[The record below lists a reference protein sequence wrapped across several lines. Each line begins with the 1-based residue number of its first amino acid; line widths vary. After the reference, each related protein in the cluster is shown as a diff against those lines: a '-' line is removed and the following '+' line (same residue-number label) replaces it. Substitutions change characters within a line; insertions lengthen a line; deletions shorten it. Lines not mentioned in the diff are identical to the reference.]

1 MKRLGMFGM
10 ASILFLCAELPAAAE
25 TAAEKM
31 DRLEHQLDELRQ
43 EIQEL
48 KKQQSQNAAPAPA
61 LQAPAVAPPTAEAP
75 AAAPSTAQAAATQPS
90 VPPAASD
97 WKRELL
103 ERVQI
108 GGYGSTRFEA
118 NSATN
123 ENTTFT
129 LRRLVLT
136 GDAAIAPRL
145 RSYFELEFERF
156 RKLELE
162 RTVVSENG
170 GLTVEQ
176 AVEGTD
182 DSEISLEQAW
192 LEFELVQQAKIR
204 AGAVLVPLGRFNLNH
219 DDNRWDIARRPLID
233 RGAPVLPV
241 PAAWDELG
249 AGLNGDVPIGDHGI
263 VGYQLYVMNGA
274 LLDAEVESELETV
287 NEEGGKEL
295 KMEAEF
301 SPSNG
306 TFNKDLKD
314 SKAVAGRLAY
324 SPSLGQ
330 EIAGSFYTGRYT
342 PDFLPSER
350 ITSAGADGLSIWGP
364 FELEGEYLYSDF
376 GNVSELARGFAAR
389 AVADE
394 VAVSNSEFESV
405 MEFALN
411 SLADTKQGYWVEG
424 RYRFR
429 PEWLKKSIVGRYF
442 EDPVLTAVVR
452 GEEVWFNGLLQELTF
467 ASGQVTSLEKDDRRI
482 DRITIGGSYRPVP
495 LVVFQL
501 AYEFTQVNKGSLSD
515 VTNYL
520 DTSDDKA
527 HALLVGAAFGF

>member
-1 MKRLGMFGM
+1 MRRLGTLGT
-10 ASILFLCAELPAAAE
+10 ASILFLFAMPAAATE
-25 TAAEKM
+25 SAAEKM
-31 DRLEHQLDELRQ
+31 ERLERQLEELRQ

-48 KKQQSQNAAPAPA
+48 KRQQLQTVSPAPTA
-61 LQAPAVAPPTAEAP
+61 QAPGVAAP
-75 AAAPSTAQAAATQPS
+75 AAAGPAVAAPAGQEPAPAQAAAT
-90 VPPAASD
+90 PPTD
-97 WKRELL
+97 WKREVL

-156 RKLELE
+156 RELELE
-162 RTVVSENG
+162 RTVTSENG
-170 GLTVEQ
+170 GLTIKQ
-176 AVEGTD
+176 AVDGTD
-182 DSEISLEQAW
+182 QSEIELEQAW
-192 LEFELVQQAKIR
+192 LEFELVEQAKIR
-204 AGAVLVPLGRFNLNH
+204 TGAVLVPLGRFNLNH

-233 RGAPVLPV
+233 RGAPVLAV

-249 AGLNGDVPIGDHGI
+249 AGLNGDVPIGEHGT
-263 VGYQLYVMNGA
+263 VGYQLYVVNGA
-274 LLDAEVESELETV
+274 VLQPEVESELETV

-295 KMEAEF
+295 AIEAEF
-301 SPSNG
+301 STANG
-306 TFNKDLKD
+306 TFGNDFKD
-314 SKAVAGRLAY
+314 SKAVTGRLVY

-342 PDFLPSER
+342 PDSLPSENLTT
-350 ITSAGADGLSIWGP
+350 IGADGLSIWGP
-364 FELEGEYLYSDF
+364 IELEGEYLYSDF
-376 GNVSELARGFAAR
+376 GDVSELARGFAGR
-389 AVADE
+389 VGADE
-394 VAVSNSEFESV
+394 VALSSSEFESV
-405 MEFALN
+405 MEFALD
-411 SLADTKQGYWVEG
+411 SLADTKQGYWLEG

-429 PEWLKKSIVGRYF
+429 PDWLKRSIFGRYF

-452 GEEVWFNGLLQELTF
+452 GEQAWYNGLLRELTF
-467 ASGQVTSLEKDDRRI
+467 AAGQVTSLEKDNRRI

-501 AYEFTQVNKGSLSD
+501 AYEFTQVNKGSLAE

-527 HALLVGAAFGF
+527 HAILIGAAFGF

>member
-1 MKRLGMFGM
+1 MRRLGTLGM
-10 ASILFLCAELPAAAE
+10 ASVLFLCAQAPVAATE
-25 TAAEKM
+25 SAAEKM
-31 DRLEHQLDELRQ
+31 ERLERQLDELRQ

-48 KKQQSQNAAPAPA
+48 KRQHAQGAAPAPA
-61 LQAPAVAPPTAEAP
+61 VPAP
-75 AAAPSTAQAAATQPS
+75 AAAPPAAQAAAEA
-90 VPPAASD
+90 PPGGEAEKSD
-97 WKRELL
+97 WKGLL

-156 RKLELE
+156 RELELE
-162 RTVVSENG
+162 RSVVSENG
-170 GLTVEQ
+170 GITVKQ

-182 DSEISLEQAW
+182 ESVIELEQAW
-192 LEFELVQQAKIR
+192 LEFELVEQARIR
-204 AGAVLVPLGRFNLNH
+204 TGAVLVPLGRFNLNH

-249 AGLNGDVPIGDHGI
+249 AGLNGEVAVGEHGT
-263 VGYQLYVMNGA
+263 VGYQLYVVNGA
-274 LLDAEVESELETV
+274 LLEPEVESELETV

-306 TFNKDLKD
+306 TFSKDLKD
-314 SKAVAGRLAY
+314 SKAVTGRLAY

-330 EIAGSFYTGRYT
+330 EIAASFYTGRYT
-342 PDFLPSER
+342 PDFLPNER
-350 ITSAGADGLSIWGP
+350 ITSVGADGLSVWGP

-376 GNVSELARGFAAR
+376 GNVSELARGFAAL
-389 AVADE
+389 AVTDE
-394 VAVSNSEFESV
+394 VAISSSELESV
-405 MEFALN
+405 MEFALD

-429 PEWLKKSIVGRYF
+429 PDWLKSSIFGRYF

-452 GEEVWFNGLLQELTF
+452 GEEVWFDGLLRELTF
-467 ASGQVTSLEKDDRRI
+467 ASGEVTSLDKDDRRI

-501 AYEFTQVNKGSLSD
+501 AYEFTQVNEGSLSE

-527 HALLVGAAFGF
+527 HALLVGAGFGF

>member
-1 MKRLGMFGM
+1 MKRLGTLGM
-10 ASILFLCAELPAAAE
+10 ASLLFLCTQTPVAATE
-25 TAAEKM
+25 SAAEKM
-31 DRLEHQLDELRQ
+31 ERLERQLDELRQ

-48 KKQQSQNAAPAPA
+48 KRQQAQGAPSAPAPA
-61 LQAPAVAPPTAEAP
+61 APPAP
-75 AAAPSTAQAAATQPS
+75 AAAAAPAEPAAQATAQAPSLGEAA
-90 VPPAASD
+90 
-97 WKRELL
+97 KGLL

-156 RKLELE
+156 RELELE
-162 RTVVSENG
+162 RTVTTENG
-170 GLTVEQ
+170 GLVVEQ
-176 AVEGTD
+176 AVEGTNE
-182 DSEISLEQAW
+182 SEIELEQAW
-192 LEFELVQQAKIR
+192 LEFELVEQARIR
-204 AGAVLVPLGRFNLNH
+204 TGAVLVPLGRFNLNH

-233 RGAPVLPV
+233 RGAPVLPA
-241 PAAWDELG
+241 PSAWDELG
-249 AGLNGDVPIGDHGI
+249 AGLTGDVAIGEHGT
-263 VGYQLYVMNGA
+263 VGYQLYVVNGA
-274 LLDAEVESELETV
+274 LLEPEVESELEAI
-287 NEEGGKEL
+287 NEEGSKEL
-295 KMEAEF
+295 KIEAEF
-301 SPSNG
+301 SPSTG
-306 TFNKDLKD
+306 TFSKDLKD
-314 SKAVAGRLAY
+314 SKAVTGRVVY
-324 SPSLGQ
+324 SPALGQ

-342 PDFLPSER
+342 PDFLPSEN

-364 FELEGEYLYSDF
+364 IELEGEYLYSDF
-376 GNVSELARGFAAR
+376 GDVSELARGFATR

-394 VAVSNSEFESV
+394 VALSNSEFEAV
-405 MEFALN
+405 MEFALD
-411 SLADTKQGYWVEG
+411 SLADIKQGYWLEG

-429 PEWLKKSIVGRYF
+429 PNWLKQSIFGRYF

-452 GEEVWFNGLLQELTF
+452 GEQVWYNGLLQELSF
-467 ASGQVTSLEKDDRRI
+467 SAGQVTSLEKDNRRI

-501 AYEFTQVNKGSLSD
+501 AYEFTEVNKGSLSE

>member
-1 MKRLGMFGM
+1 V
-10 ASILFLCAELPAAAE
+10 
-25 TAAEKM
+25 
-31 DRLEHQLDELRQ
+31 
-43 EIQEL
+43 
-48 KKQQSQNAAPAPA
+48 AAPAPGE
-61 LQAPAVAPPTAEAP
+61 PAGAPPA
-75 AAAPSTAQAAATQPS
+75 AQAAAQA
-90 VPPAASD
+90 PPPEEAAKGD
-97 WKRELL
+97 WKKGLL

-156 RKLELE
+156 RELELE

-170 GLTVEQ
+170 GITVEQ

-182 DSEISLEQAW
+182 ESEIALEQAW
-192 LEFELVQQAKIR
+192 LEFELVEQAKIR
-204 AGAVLVPLGRFNLNH
+204 TGAVLVPLGRFNLNH

-249 AGLNGDVPIGDHGI
+249 AGLNGDVPIGEHGT
-263 VGYQLYVMNGA
+263 VGYQLYVVNGA
-274 LLDAEVESELETV
+274 LLEPEVESELETI

-295 KMEAEF
+295 KIEAEF

-306 TFNKDLKD
+306 TFGKDLKD
-314 SKAVAGRLAY
+314 SKAVTGRLAY

-330 EIAGSFYTGRYT
+330 EIAASFYTGRYT
-342 PDFLPSER
+342 PDFLPNER
-350 ITSAGADGLSIWGP
+350 ITSVGADGLSIWGP

-376 GNVSELARGFAAR
+376 GDIDALARGFASR
-389 AVADE
+389 AVANE
-394 VAVSNSEFESV
+394 VAISNSEFESV
-405 MEFALN
+405 MEFALD
-411 SLADTKQGYWVEG
+411 SMADTKQGYWLEA

-429 PEWLKKSIVGRYF
+429 PDWLKTSIFGRYF
-442 EDPVLTAVVR
+442 DDPVLTAVVR
-452 GEEVWFNGLLQELTF
+452 GEEVWYDGLLRELTF
-467 ASGQVTSLEKDDRRI
+467 ASGQVTSLDKDDRRI
-482 DRITIGGSYRPVP
+482 DRVTIGGSYRPVP

-501 AYEFTQVNKGSLSD
+501 AYEFTQVNKGSLSE

>member
-1 MKRLGMFGM
+1 MRRLGTLGM
-10 ASILFLCAELPAAAE
+10 ASILWVCGGLPAVAAE
-25 TAAEKM
+25 SAADKM
-31 DRLEHQLDELRQ
+31 ERLERQLDELRQ

-48 KKQQSQNAAPAPA
+48 KKQQAQPPAPAPA
-61 LQAPAVAPPTAEAP
+61 AQAPEAKPPTEQ
-75 AAAPSTAQAAATQPS
+75 AAAPTQPTS
-90 VPPAASD
+90 PSAASD
-97 WKRELL
+97 WKQSLF

-118 NSATN
+118 NSATDQ
-123 ENTTFT
+123 NTTFT

-170 GLTVEQ
+170 GLTIKQ
-176 AVEGTD
+176 AVGGTD
-182 DSEISLEQAW
+182 ESEIALEQAW
-192 LEFELVQQAKIR
+192 LEFELVPQAKIR
-204 AGAVLVPLGRFNLNH
+204 TGAVLVPLGRFNLYH

-241 PAAWDELG
+241 PVAWDELG
-249 AGLNGDVPIGDHGI
+249 VGLNGEVEVGDHGT
-263 VGYQLYVMNGA
+263 VGYQLYVVNGA
-274 LLDAEVESELETV
+274 VLQPEVESEIETV
-287 NEEGGKEL
+287 NDEGGKEL
-295 KMEAEF
+295 AIESEF
-301 SPSNG
+301 STQNG
-306 TFNKDLKD
+306 TFGNDFKDA
-314 SKAVAGRLAY
+314 KAVTGRLVY
-324 SPSLGQ
+324 SPSLGH
-330 EIAGSFYTGRYT
+330 EIAGSFYHGRYT
-342 PDFLPSER
+342 PDFLPSED

-364 FELEGEYLYSDF
+364 LELEGEYLYSDF
-376 GNVSELARGFAAR
+376 GDVSALARDFAAK

-394 VAVSNSEFESV
+394 AAVSGSELESV
-405 MEFALN
+405 IAFTLN
-411 SLADTKQGYWVEG
+411 SMADTKQGYWLEG

-429 PEWLKKSIVGRYF
+429 PEWLKRSIFGCYF

-452 GEEVWFNGLLQELTF
+452 GEQDWYNGLIRELSF
-467 ASGQVTSLEKDDRRI
+467 SAGQVTGLEKANRRI

-501 AYEFTQVNKGSLSD
+501 AYEFTQVNQGGLAE

-520 DTSDDKA
+520 VTEDNKA
-527 HALLVGAAFGF
+527 HAILVGAAFGF